1 MIARIESLFRSVS
14 LGAAV
19 VASLALAAMVLLIV
33 FEVVQRALFSR
44 SLMMVEEY
52 SGYMVL
58 CVVALGVPLAFF
70 EGSLLRVEV
79 FYSRLK
85 AHWRRWLQ
93 ALYDLVSLAF
103 SALISYYFIVFA
115 LGSYNRQIVAP
126 TPMMTPIYIPQSIL
140 ALGFALLT
148 CLLLWRLIAGLV
160 APAAESDSPAQAPT
174 T

>member
-1 MIARIESLFRSVS
+1 MIARIESLLRNAS
-14 LGAAV
+14 LV
-19 VASLALAAMVLLIV
+19 VAVAASIALAVMVLLIV

-70 EGSLLRVEV
+70 DGSLLRVEV
-79 FYSRLK
+79 FYGRLK
-85 AHWRRWLQ
+85 TQGRRWLQ
-93 ALYDLVSLAF
+93 AVYDLICLGF

-115 LGSYNRQIVAP
+115 IGSYKRQIVAP

-140 ALGFALLT
+140 AFGFALLT
-148 CLLLWRLIAGLV
+148 CLLLWRLIAGFI
-160 APAAESDSPAQAPT
+160 APAAEEASSAEAPRT
-174 T
+174 